1 MVVLKRAAPKIHFAV
16 RLVMQSEQRA
26 RSASTTRTKNTKFI
40 LRDAD
45 ARQSDRRRLDV
56 AIVGL
61 PNAGKSQMLNI
72 LTQSTVS
79 AVSRKR
85 HTVSF

>member
-1 MVVLKRAAPKIHFAV
+1 MKIAGFLRGCV
-16 RLVMQSEQRA
+16 INTPA